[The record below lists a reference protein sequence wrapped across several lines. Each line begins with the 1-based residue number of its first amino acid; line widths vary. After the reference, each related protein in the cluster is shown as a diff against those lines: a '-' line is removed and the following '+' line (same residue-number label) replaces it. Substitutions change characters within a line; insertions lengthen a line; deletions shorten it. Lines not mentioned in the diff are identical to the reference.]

1 MEQADE
7 ATEFGY
13 NPQRKEKLNKGNAP
27 YSTTSGCAILYNFRG
42 AVVSLWTDRIENESS
57 NDHST
62 MCSKT

>member
-27 YSTTSGCAILYNFRG
+27 YSTTSGVLS
-42 AVVSLWTDRIENESS
+42 SLCGQTE
-57 NDHST
+57 
-62 MCSKT
+62 